1 MNGPRG
7 WPLSRMVRAHFRMS
21 ARFRLRAGSNPAIA
35 RRSVKNIFCGS
46 SPFGGERFFAR
57 LKTRFGGIP
66 APPPRAGSFS
76 GSNAGALFS
85 TLKENGFANH
95 RFPPSEDNVSG
106 ETRLANMFFGKRK
119 FLAPAGKAM
128 RYPNA
133 AATFRRFSPPNGSTR
148 ILNAPGTAREKDKI
162 NAGIAPFMRETLHSG
177 AAAFKKNGE
186 FACLTV
192 KIEGGRFPLLLN
204 GNDPH
209 SPPALVGVYSRAV
222 GVHFQPVVISGR
234 RQLPV

>member
-7 WPLSRMVRAHFRMS
+7 RLLSRMVRAHFRMP

-46 SPFGGERFFAR
+46 SPFDGKRFFCA
-57 LKTRFGGIP
+57 LKNALRGN

-76 GSNAGALFS
+76 GSNAGAPFS

-95 RFPPSEDNVSG
+95 RFLPPEDSVSG
-106 ETRLANMFFGKRK
+106 ENRLANLFFGRRK

-204 GNDPH
+204 GDDPH

>member
-1 MNGPRG
+1 
-7 WPLSRMVRAHFRMS
+7 
-21 ARFRLRAGSNPAIA
+21 
-35 RRSVKNIFCGS
+35 
-46 SPFGGERFFAR
+46 
-57 LKTRFGGIP
+57 
-66 APPPRAGSFS
+66 
-76 GSNAGALFS
+76 
-85 TLKENGFANH
+85 
-95 RFPPSEDNVSG
+95 
-106 ETRLANMFFGKRK
+106 
-119 FLAPAGKAM
+119 M

-222 GVHFQPVVISGR
+222 GVHFQPIVISGR